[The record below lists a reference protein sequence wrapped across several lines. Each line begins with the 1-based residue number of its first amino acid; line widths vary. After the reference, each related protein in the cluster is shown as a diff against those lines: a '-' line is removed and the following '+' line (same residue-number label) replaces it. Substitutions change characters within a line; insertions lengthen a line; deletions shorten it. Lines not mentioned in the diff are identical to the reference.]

1 MLRNF
6 HIKVQ
11 PRVRFL
17 EKEQLNEMHCAMLE
31 ILERTGIAVYED
43 ETLELLAGAGCSVSE
58 KNRVRIPSHL
68 VEEALRTVAKRC
80 TLSYRNGARLLFLED
95 RKSYWGTGSDTPY
108 ILDAYTGQRRQTS
121 LRDVEQVS
129 RLVDGLENL
138 DFLMCMGV
146 AHELSQDIADKHHF
160 VSMVSNTVKPLV
172 FTASSRENLKDIYE
186 MACMVAG
193 SEEKLQQNMFIAHY
207 TEPISPL
214 IHPKDSLEKLLF
226 CLDKNIPVIYTSA
239 TTLSQNGPATMAGAL
254 ALSTARIVSGIVI
267 GQLKR
272 KGARMIVTLHASA
285 MDPRSAIHPY
295 ASPEH
300 VIAQA
305 AAKDIASYYGLPT
318 WGRAGCTESK
328 VLDQQAGFEAG
339 YEILMQALSGENL
352 IHDVGYMESGLTA
365 SWDSIVMC
373 NEFIGAAK
381 RVVDGFDMNEET
393 LALKVIDQAG
403 PSGHFLTDPHTV
415 KHFRKETWIPRLLD
429 RNNFQNW
436 EAEGKTTLLDR
447 VNRRVKEIL
456 DTHQPEPL
464 DEKMVRELRKIAD
477 RDNTREKK

>member
-6 HIKVQ
+6 NMKVQ

-17 EKEQLNEMHCAMLE
+17 EKEQLDEIHCAMLE
-31 ILERTGIAVYED
+31 ILERTGIAVYEE
-43 ETLELLAGAGCSVSE
+43 ETLDLLAGAGCSISE

-80 TLSYRNGARLLFLED
+80 TLSYRNRSRLLFLED

-108 ILDAYTGQRRQTS
+108 LLDAFNGQRRHTS
-121 LRDVEQVS
+121 LMDVEQVS

-146 AHELSQDIADKHHF
+146 AHELSQGIADKHHF
-160 VSMVSNTVKPLV
+160 VAMVSNTVKPIV

-193 SEEKLQQNMFIAHY
+193 SEETLQRNMFIAHY

-226 CLDKNIPVIYTSA
+226 CLEKNIPVIYTSA

-272 KGARMIVTLHASA
+272 KGARMIVTFHASA

-305 AAKDIASYYGLPT
+305 AAKDISNYYRLPT

-328 VLDQQAGFEAG
+328 ALDQQAGFEAG

-352 IHDVGYMESGLTA
+352 IHDVGYIESGLTA

-381 RVVDGFDMNEET
+381 RIVDGFDLNEET
-393 LALKVIDQAG
+393 LALNVIDQVG

-415 KHFRKETWIPRLLD
+415 KHFRKETWIPKLLD

-464 DEKMVRELRKIAD
+464 EEKMVGELKKIAD
-477 RDNTREKK
+477 KDNTH